1 MPAPVSDDAVPLC
14 GPDDLA
20 VTVSWEHDGAGLR
33 GQVIA
38 ENTSGRACRLAGKP
52 QVQPLHAD
60 GTPLPVE
67 TVISLEMLTPGFVIL
82 PPGDRAAA
90 RVSWASWCGQPASGR
105 AQVSWDGGS
114 ALAEVRGPAQPECVQ
129 GRSGNLTSS
138 WFGLRGNAER

>member
-1 MPAPVSDDAVPLC
+1 MPAPVSDDAVPPC

-20 VTVSWEHDGAGLR
+20 VTVSWERVGAGLR

-38 ENTSGRACRLAGKP
+38 ENVSGRACRLAGKP
-52 QVQPLHAD
+52 QVRPLQPD

-67 TVISLEMLTPGFVIL
+67 TVISLEMRTPGYVIL
-82 PPGDRAAA
+82 SPGDRAAA
-90 RVSWASWCGQPASGR
+90 PVSWASWSGQRASDR

-114 ALAEVRGPAQPECVQ
+114 AVTEVRGPAQPECVQ

-138 WFGLRGNAER
+138 WFGLLP